1 MVLTDLPW
9 VLAIGNGEFIDRC
22 ARVTGYGPPVLGL
35 TLHARSLSWQCI
47 VRIVRR
53 FSHNLTLITS
63 RIIVPDDYEDG
74 GFLSALRA
82 KTPVRPSATRDNL
95 A

>member
-9 VLAIGNGEFIDRC
+9 VLAIGNGEFIDRW
-22 ARVTGYGPPVLGL
+22 ARGRATACGWPDM
-35 TLHARSLSWQCI
+35 HARSLSWQCI